1 MHELV
6 PRFLLD
12 RIAAGQEQG
21 AVEASAL
28 YIDIAGFTPM
38 TAALSRHGSHGAE
51 IVADILDRAWNPI
64 VAAVHAECGVIATS
78 AGDSLTALFPGP
90 GHQARGTRAGD
101 AIATAVASPREH
113 PTPYGT
119 FTVAAK
125 LGLGSGSAAWE
136 VVRSR
141 DKRRATYL
149 FCGTAIERAVAA
161 EMGACAGQ
169 LIVDPSASAASP
181 TTPAPTEPLKP
192 TGSAATQGRVSARP
206 MAAPFVTPA
215 LLDWDGPGEFRSII
229 PVFVSFPV
237 EHLHAIV
244 DDVFTLQDRFGGL
257 LRLVEVGDKGY
268 VLMIV
273 WGAPI
278 GFEGDAER
286 AVRLANEL
294 RRRHPTL
301 RIGAS
306 YGVAFAG
313 LIGPPAREEFAIF
326 GAHVNLAA
334 RLMGC
339 AAPGELLIVPMLEAR
354 VRTGFTIR
362 PRGTRTLKGIAGPV
376 ELHAVLGEA
385 SATRGPQPHAQL
397 HDYVGREHE
406 LAVLK
411 DALAPLAEGTG
422 AGVIVVSGE
431 PGIGKSSL
439 VGAARAQLS
448 DPRWVSTAA
457 DPVWRQALQPMRST
471 ARELL
476 EQSAFAPRE
485 INEQRF
491 DTVIDRYRLTNDRAF
506 LGALVDLFWPE
517 SDWERAEAAE
527 RQRRTLVALTA
538 LLRAVATDGRG
549 LVLEVEDMH
558 WADLETRAYLP
569 ELATALAD
577 VPFVLLM
584 TTRPDPRDEDAAL
597 NAPQATDGHPRTEIR
612 LGPLSAGDLGAL
624 AAHRLGRPLAPETQ
638 AWLSERT
645 AGNPFFAEQ
654 LVRHLDE
661 RTALRD
667 SPAGLTTGL
676 TELEVPPSVEEVV
689 VARLDDLP
697 GPTRQVVLIASV
709 LGGRPDLGELET
721 MVANARARDALAD
734 AVQTAVRHGFWSDEG
749 THLEFAHALL
759 RDAAYGTLLVA
770 TRRRLHAE
778 AAASIEQ
785 RHAERLG
792 PHLHRLAGHHAEAEQ
807 FGRAIARER
816 EAADR
821 ALGLG
826 AYREAG
832 EYAAAGLALAPRIE
846 PGQAADGSELGL
858 WLALGGARIVTHGQ
872 ASAETKDAYDRASA
886 LSRAATQTR
895 DGFRALFGLRTY
907 YLFAGEHDT
916 SLTMAERSLQVAETI
931 GDEDLLVQAHLMVGN
946 ARFWVG
952 DLDAAE
958 HHLDEM
964 FRRLPTGRDEQHF
977 TAFAQSPRF
986 TALFPAAMTRSL
998 RGDAAGALTL
1008 ATDGLRDARVIGH
1021 RFSEA
1026 MVLQVLGFLHCRDER
1041 PQSALELGEELVA
1054 LADREGF
1061 PVYAAIGAL
1070 VTGWAKARLGDSAD
1084 GLELIAT
1091 TEVRMRASGAKVAT
1105 TLIGALTA
1113 DAQLAAGHADSARQ
1127 AAETALADAERRR
1140 ELAFVPDLE
1149 RLRTRAL
1156 QTQDASPART
1166 PSERQT

>member
-1 MHELV
+1 VHELV

-21 AVEASAL
+21 AVQATAL

-51 IVADILDRAWNPI
+51 IVAEILDGAWNPI
-64 VAAVHAECGVIATS
+64 VAAVHAERGVIATS

-90 GHQARGTRAGD
+90 GHQARGARAGD
-101 AIATAVASPREH
+101 AIVTAVASPREH

-119 FTVAAK
+119 FTIAAK

-149 FCGTAIERAVAA
+149 FAGTAIERAVSA
-161 EMGACAGQ
+161 EMGAAAGQ
-169 LIVDPSASAASP
+169 LIVDPSASAGRP
-181 TTPAPTEPLKP
+181 TAAAIQA
-192 TGSAATQGRVSARP
+192 TGSAVTLGRARARP
-206 MAAPFVTPA
+206 IAAPFVTPA

-229 PVFVSFPV
+229 PVFVSFPADQ
-237 EHLHAIV
+237 LQAIV

-257 LRLVEVGDKGY
+257 LRPVEVGDKGY
-268 VLMIV
+268 VLMIE

-286 AVRLANEL
+286 AVMLANEL
-294 RRRHPTL
+294 RRRHRTL

-306 YGVAFAG
+306 YGVAFTG
-313 LIGPPAREEFAIF
+313 LIGPPAHEEFAIV
-326 GAHVNLAA
+326 GAHINLAA
-334 RLMGC
+334 RLMAS
-339 AAPGELLIVPMLEAR
+339 AAPDELLIVPALEAR
-354 VRTGFTIR
+354 VGARFAIR
-362 PRGTRTLKGIAGPV
+362 PRGTRTLRGIAAPV
-376 ELHAVLGEA
+376 ELSAVLGEA
-385 SATRGPQPHAQL
+385 SVARGPQPHVQTRD
-397 HDYVGREHE
+397 HVGRQHE

-411 DALAPLAEGTG
+411 DALASVAEGTG
-422 AGVIVVSGE
+422 AGAIVVSGE

-439 VGAARAQLS
+439 VAAARAQLP

-457 DPVWRQALQPMRST
+457 DPVWRQALQPMRGA

-476 EQSAFAPRE
+476 EQSTHAPRAV
-485 INEQRF
+485 NEQRF
-491 DTVIDRYRLTNDRAF
+491 DAVIDRYSLIGDRAF
-506 LGALVDLFWPE
+506 LGALVDLFWPD
-517 SDWERAEAAE
+517 SDWERAEAAQ

-538 LLRAVATDGRG
+538 LLRAAATDGRG
-549 LVLEVEDMH
+549 LVLEVEDMQ

-569 ELATALAD
+569 ELATSLAD

-584 TTRPDPRDEDAAL
+584 TTRPDARGQGNAVDAL
-597 NAPQATDGHPRTEIR
+597 HMTGGHPRTEIA
-612 LGPLSAGDLGAL
+612 LGPLSADDLGAL

-654 LVRHLDE
+654 LVQHLQE
-661 RTALRD
+661 RSALHD
-667 SPAGLTTGL
+667 SAAGVTTNFN
-676 TELEVPPSVEEVV
+676 ELEVPPSVEEVV

-697 GPTRQVVLIASV
+697 GPTRRVVLIASV
-709 LGGRPDLGELET
+709 LGARPDRGELET
-721 MVANARARDALAD
+721 MLANAGARDALAD
-734 AVQTAVRHGFWSDEG
+734 AVPTAVRGGFWSDEA
-749 THLEFAHALL
+749 THLEFAHALV

-778 AAASIEQ
+778 AAAAIEQ
-785 RHAERLG
+785 RHGERLG

-807 FGRAIARER
+807 FDHAIGRER

-832 EYAAAGLALAPRIE
+832 EYAAAGLALAQRVDGNQA
-846 PGQAADGSELGL
+846 PGGSELGL

-872 ASAETKDAYDRASA
+872 ASPETKDAYDRASA
-886 LSRAATQTR
+886 LSRTATQTR

-907 YLFAGEHDT
+907 HLFAGEHDT
-916 SLTMAERSLQVAETI
+916 SLVMAERSLQVAEAI

-958 HHLDEM
+958 HHLGEM
-964 FRRLPTGRDEQHF
+964 FRRLPPGHDEQHF
-977 TAFAQSPRF
+977 AAFAQSPRF

-998 RGDAAGALTL
+998 RGDADGALAL
-1008 ATDGLRDARVIGH
+1008 ATDGLRDARALGH

-1041 PQSALELGEELVA
+1041 PRGALELGEELAA

-1070 VTGWAKARLGDSAD
+1070 VIGWGKARLGDTAA

-1091 TEVRMRASGAKVAT
+1091 TVIRMQATGAMVAT

-1113 DAQLAAGHADSARQ
+1113 DAQLAAGHADAARRT
-1127 AAETALADAERRR
+1127 AETALADAQRRR

-1156 QTQDASPART
+1156 QSQAATPART
-1166 PSERQT
+1166 TSERRT